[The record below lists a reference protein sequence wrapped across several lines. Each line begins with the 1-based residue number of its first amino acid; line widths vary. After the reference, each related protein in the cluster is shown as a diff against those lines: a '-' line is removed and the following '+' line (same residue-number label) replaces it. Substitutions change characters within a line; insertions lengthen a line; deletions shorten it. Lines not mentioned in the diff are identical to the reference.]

1 MKHLLIL
8 VLPLVLGGC
17 FQASLFKK
25 ADESG
30 LPSGEVLLW
39 HPSTNQQDVLLQK
52 FQQPLGGGGETDA
65 KPKTPRAQI
74 EAFLAKTPE
83 AKAQLGECYAK
94 PISDGRGMKALATD
108 PVVVPIITALAK
120 LGFDWIMDAQARSL
134 DDLKKRSVQTYS
146 TTDFLQSEELRSWSC
161 LGVARITK
169 DRPNK
174 GDSHLGMVALFEIVH
189 FDGTGKEYPG
199 GTPRDPTA
207 SLGMRLKPLFV
218 RAFDAVA
225 VTKQG
230 DDQTPELVS
239 LSFALALKG
248 IENPPGQL
256 PQTVA
261 FGAGT
266 LSVPKVKI
274 GKTGETKICKK
285 KECGS
290 TGLIPFPE
298 PGPLELTLAVTET
311 GNVGF
316 NIDLAKAQLAAFKA
330 AMGPALSSAL
340 QTHLTE
346 D

>member
-1 MKHLLIL
+1 
-8 VLPLVLGGC
+8 
-17 FQASLFKK
+17 LFKK

-39 HPSTNQQDVLLQK
+39 HPSTNQQDVLRRK
-52 FQQPLGGGGETDA
+52 FQQAMGGDETDA
-65 KPKTPRAQI
+65 KLKTPRAQI
-74 EAFLAKTPE
+74 EAFLAETPE
-83 AKAQLGECYAK
+83 AKARLGECYAEAI
-94 PISDGRGMKALATD
+94 PDGQNMKALATD

-120 LGFDWIMDAQARSL
+120 LGFDSIMDAQARSL
-134 DDLKKRSVQTYS
+134 DDLKKRSIQTYS
-146 TTDFLQSEELRSWSC
+146 TTEFLRSDALRSWSC

-169 DRPNK
+169 DRPNQ

-189 FDGTGKEYPG
+189 FDAKGEEHPG
-199 GTPRDPTA
+199 RLPRDIET

-218 RAFDAVA
+218 RAVDAIA
-225 VTKQG
+225 VTKKG
-230 DDQTPELVS
+230 DDKAPELIA

-248 IENPPGQL
+248 IENTPGKL

-274 GKTGETKICKK
+274 GKTGETIICRE
-285 KECGS
+285 KECSS

-298 PGPLELTLAVTET
+298 AGPLELTLAVTET

-340 QTHLTE
+340 QTHLKE